1 MIHDNV
7 ETLCVRLK
15 EQLADGGV
23 AEMRKNFLAMATD
36 TLCGHA
42 FDKSL
47 NLLQSDQAAINWQ
60 KTIKAIAT
68 LTPLI
73 KQFTWIIPC
82 ALMLPL
88 GPLRIIV
95 PDLARI
101 VALHRV
107 RLSQLFLYDALLYL
121 GGKSVTP
128 GLCSTCISKR
138 NKQSMTVQTSTKLT
152 RPKRRL

>member
-23 AEMRKNFLAMATD
+23 AEMRKIFLAMATD
-36 TLCGHA
+36 TLCDHA

-60 KTIKAIAT
+60 KTIKAIAS
-68 LTPLI
+68 LTPWI
-73 KQFTWIIPC
+73 KQFTWIIPI

-88 GPLRIIV
+88 GPLRIFV
-95 PDLARI
+95 PDLARM

-107 RLSQLFLYDALLYL
+107 RLS
-121 GGKSVTP
+121 
-128 GLCSTCISKR
+128 
-138 NKQSMTVQTSTKLT
+138 
-152 RPKRRL
+152 